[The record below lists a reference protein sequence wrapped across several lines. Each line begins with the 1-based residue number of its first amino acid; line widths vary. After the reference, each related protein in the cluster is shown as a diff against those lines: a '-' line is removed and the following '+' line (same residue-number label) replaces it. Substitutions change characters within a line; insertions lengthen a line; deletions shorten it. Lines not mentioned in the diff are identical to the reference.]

1 MTRAALDAETSRAEF
16 VYEQLRSD
24 LLEGRI
30 APGERLKLP
39 GLVSRFGLSMTVVRE
54 ALTRLA
60 EQGLVISN
68 PKRGFSVMPLSL
80 DHLKD
85 LTHARLRL
93 EIMTLR
99 DSIEGAGMEWE
110 TAVVGSHYALNRT
123 DRILADGALNPVWLQ
138 VHRAFHHAL
147 GSGCGSPQLIA
158 ITDALRDSAELYRAW
173 SHTLAHDT
181 KRDVTAEHDR
191 IVATALARDSD
202 AAAEALATHIERTT
216 VVLVQYALTGDP
228 LA

>member
-1 MTRAALDAETSRAEF
+1 MTRAALDAETSRTEF

-24 LLEGRI
+24 VLEGRI

-39 GLVSRFGLSMTVVRE
+39 ALVSRFGLSMTVVRE

-68 PKRGFSVMPLSL
+68 PKRGFSVMALSV

-93 EIMTLR
+93 EVMILR

-110 TAVVGSHYALNRT
+110 TAVVSSHYALNRT
-123 DRILADGALNPVWLQ
+123 DSILADGSLNTVWMQ
-138 VHRAFHHAL
+138 AHRAFHHAL

-158 ITDALRDSAELYRAW
+158 ITSALRDSAELYRAW
-173 SHTLAHDT
+173 AHTLADDS

-191 IVATALARDSD
+191 IVAAALARDSD
-202 AAAEALATHIERTT
+202 AAVEALKIHIGHTSEILLR
-216 VVLVQYALTGDP
+216 YALTGAAP
-228 LA
+228 G